1 MLQFRNRQFL
11 VLAFTAFA
19 MLNSYAQE
27 AEPKEDIGRNRLS
40 FLMAYGI
47 IPEHTTVDDATSN
60 YLFVV
65 PAIGMNYDFLFTP
78 KFGLGLHT
86 DVILQKFE
94 VQELKDD
101 LEVERMFPVTVNLM
115 ASYRPNDKW
124 TVLAG
129 GGVELEKNKS
139 YNMVALGLDYG
150 IELNESWE
158 VGFSFMFEHRIQAYN
173 SFLFGVGI
181 YQSIQKSQSRV
192 LLKISHSINSFHF
205 FN

>member
-1 MLQFRNRQFL
+1 MPKFRNRLLLF
-11 VLAFTAFA
+11 LAFTVFVE
-19 MLNSYAQE
+19 LNSFAQE
-27 AEPKEDIGRNRLS
+27 AELKEDIDRNRLS

-47 IPEHTTVDDATSN
+47 IPEHTTADEATSN

-124 TVLAG
+124 TILAG
-129 GGVELEKNKS
+129 
-139 YNMVALGLDYG
+139 
-150 IELNESWE
+150 
-158 VGFSFMFEHRIQAYN
+158 
-173 SFLFGVGI
+173 
-181 YQSIQKSQSRV
+181 
-192 LLKISHSINSFHF
+192 
-205 FN
+205 